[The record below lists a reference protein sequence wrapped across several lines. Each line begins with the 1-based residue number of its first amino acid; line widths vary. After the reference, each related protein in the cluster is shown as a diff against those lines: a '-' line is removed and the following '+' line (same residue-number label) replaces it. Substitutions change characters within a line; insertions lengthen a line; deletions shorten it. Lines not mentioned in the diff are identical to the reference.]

1 MKSIYVVL
9 DNLLTKEDDWE
20 THFSSILHGYIE
32 SNGLT
37 DCEVTQYT
45 DWSLIKCLFEKKMIE
60 KTNKD
65 SSDIETDYGY
75 KLKNKV
81 PLKYTFIGVLKSILG
96 LIAFNKLL
104 FLQKNNSY
112 ISTKNKDFNNK
123 LSTLNLPI
131 KLELLKNIW
140 V

>member
-1 MKSIYVVL
+1 L
-9 DNLLTKEDDWE
+9 GGHHE
-20 THFSSILHGYIE
+20 
-32 SNGLT
+32 
-37 DCEVTQYT
+37 
-45 DWSLIKCLFEKKMIE
+45 FEKKMIE

-81 PLKYTFIGVLKSILG
+81 PLKYTFTGVLKSILG

-112 ISTKNKDFNNK
+112 ISTENKEFNNK

-131 KLELLKNIW
+131 KLEMLKNNTLIAPLIIETEFMLNEMDDFIE
-140 V
+140 